1 LARETALQVIRTA
14 LRRWWLGGLAV
25 ALLVGAAPSDG
36 RAQEQLPQEEVER
49 IVREYLLR
57 EPEIIMQAIEE
68 LQRRREAQA
77 AADQRDRLASEQ
89 EALVADARDPVLG
102 NPDGD
107 VTLVEFF
114 DYRCGYCRI
123 MAEPMQEL
131 IAQDP
136 ELRIVMKEFPILGP
150 DSLLASRAALAAHR
164 QGGYEAMH
172 WALLA
177 ANRIDE
183 AVIRELAEDQGL
195 DVDQLLADMQ
205 AEPVAA
211 HIQENI
217 RLAQGLNINGTPSF
231 VIGQTV
237 LPGAVP
243 VERLVGLVAEER
255 EAGGG

>member
-1 LARETALQVIRTA
+1 MLQNPMPLVRH
-14 LRRWWLGGLAV
+14 WLGGLLLGSMLVV
-25 ALLVGAAPSDG
+25 APAGG
-36 RAQEQLPQEEVER
+36 GQAQTALPADEVER

-77 AADQRDRLASEQ
+77 VVEQRERLAGEQ
-89 EALVADARDPVLG
+89 TALVGDARDPVLG

-123 MAEPMQEL
+123 MAEPMQSL
-131 IAQDP
+131 LAGDP
-136 ELRIVMKEFPILGP
+136 DLRVVMKEFPILGP
-150 DSLLASRAALAAHR
+150 DSLLASRAALAAHQ

-183 AVIRELAEDQGL
+183 AVIRRLAAEQGL
-195 DVDQLLADMQ
+195 DVERLLGDMQ
-205 AEPVAA
+205 ADPVAE
-211 HIQENI
+211 HIQDNI
-217 RLAQGLNINGTPSF
+217 LLAQGLNINGTPSF
-231 VIGQTV
+231 VIGDTV

-243 VERLVGLVAEER
+243 VERLAGLVD
-255 EAGGG
+255 EARSAAD

>member
-1 LARETALQVIRTA
+1 MTDGWTMQRGWRRGRFWAWAALA
-14 LRRWWLGGLAV
+14 GL
-25 ALLVGAAPSDG
+25 LSAAPLSG
-36 RAQEQLPQEEVER
+36 SAQDELPRDEVER

-77 AADQRDRLASEQ
+77 AVEQRERLTGEQ
-89 EALVADARDPVLG
+89 DALYADARDPVLG

-107 VTLVEFF
+107 VTLIEFF

-123 MAEPMQEL
+123 MAEPMQAL
-131 IAQDP
+131 LADDP
-136 ELRIVMKEFPILGP
+136 NLRVVMKEFPILGP

-177 ANRIDE
+177 ENRIDE
-183 AVIRELAEDQGL
+183 AVIRRLAEAQGL
-195 DVDQLLADMQ
+195 DVDQLFADMQ
-205 AEPVAA
+205 AEPIAE
-211 HIQENI
+211 HIQDNI
-217 RLAQGLNINGTPSF
+217 LLAQGLDINGTPSF
-231 VIGQTV
+231 VIGEAV

-243 VERLVGLVAEER
+243 VERLAGLVAEQRTKAED
-255 EAGGG
+255 G

>member
-1 LARETALQVIRTA
+1 MQTG
-14 LRRWWLGGLAV
+14 W
-25 ALLVGAAPSDG
+25 LVGAAVAGMLLTGGAAS
-36 RAQEQLPQEEVER
+36 AQSALPQDEVER

-68 LQRRREAQA
+68 LQRRRDAQA
-77 AADQRDRLASEQ
+77 AATQRERLAGEQ
-89 EALVADARDPVLG
+89 EALQADARDPVLG

-123 MAEPMQEL
+123 MAEPMQTL
-131 IAQDP
+131 LAADP
-136 ELRIVMKEFPILGP
+136 QLRVVMKEFPILGP

-177 ANRIDE
+177 ESRIDE
-183 AVIRELAEDQGL
+183 TAIRRLAEAQGL
-195 DVDQLLADMQ
+195 DVEQLFADME
-205 AEPVAA
+205 ADAVAD
-211 HIQENI
+211 HIQDNI
-217 RLAQGLNINGTPSF
+217 MLAQGLGINGTPSF
-231 VIGQTV
+231 VIGETV

-243 VERLVGLVAEER
+243 LERLTQLVEELR
-255 EAGGG
+255 AGG

>member
-1 LARETALQVIRTA
+1 M
-14 LRRWWLGGLAV
+14 RRWWLGGV
-25 ALLVGAAPSDG
+25 VVSMLVVAAPSDG
-36 RAQEQLPQEEVER
+36 PAATELPREEVEAM
-49 IVREYLLR
+49 VKEYLLR

-68 LQRRREAQA
+68 LQRRRDAQA
-77 AADQRDRLASEQ
+77 AVGQRERLAGAQ
-89 EALVADARDPVLG
+89 DALVADSRDPVLG

-123 MAEPMQEL
+123 MAEPMQAL
-131 IAQDP
+131 LADDP
-136 ELRIVMKEFPILGP
+136 DLRVVMKEFPILGP

-177 ANRIDE
+177 ENRIDE
-183 AVIRELAEDQGL
+183 AVIRRLAEAQGL

-205 AEPVAA
+205 AEPIAA
-211 HIQENI
+211 HIQDNI

-231 VIGQTV
+231 VIGETV

-243 VERLVGLVAEER
+243 VERLAGLVADVRAAE
-255 EAGGG
+255 GG

>member
-1 LARETALQVIRTA
+1 MSALGT
-14 LRRWWLGGLAV
+14 RWLMGGLVAGLLAV
-25 ALLVGAAPSDG
+25 APLDS
-36 RAQEQLPQEEVER
+36 RAELDLPREAVEE

-68 LQRRREAQA
+68 LQRRRETQA
-77 AADQRDRLASEQ
+77 AVEQRERLAGEQ
-89 EALVADARDPVLG
+89 EALVGDARDPVLG

-123 MAEPMQEL
+123 MAEPLQAL
-131 IAQDP
+131 LANDP
-136 ELRIVMKEFPILGP
+136 DLRIVMKEFPILGP

-183 AVIRELAEDQGL
+183 AVIRRLAEEQGL
-195 DVDQLLADMQ
+195 DVDRLLADME
-205 AEPVAA
+205 ADPVAA
-211 HIQENI
+211 HIQDNI
-217 RLAQGLNINGTPSF
+217 LLARGLAINGTPSF
-231 VIGQTV
+231 VIGETV

-243 VERLVGLVAEER
+243 FERLAGLVAEQRAVAAEQ
-255 EAGGG
+255 

>member
-1 LARETALQVIRTA
+1 LFVMVLVDSRAELDLPRE
-14 LRRWWLGGLAV
+14 AV
-25 ALLVGAAPSDG
+25 
-36 RAQEQLPQEEVER
+36 EE

-77 AADQRDRLASEQ
+77 AVEQRDRLAQ
-89 EALVADARDPVLG
+89 AREALVGDARDPVLG

-123 MAEPMQEL
+123 MAEPLQAL
-131 IAQDP
+131 LANDP
-136 ELRIVMKEFPILGP
+136 DLRIVMKEFPILGP
-150 DSLLASRAALAAHR
+150 DSLLAARAALAAHQ

-183 AVIRELAEDQGL
+183 AVIRRLAEEQGL
-195 DVDQLLADMQ
+195 DVERLLADMQ
-205 AEPVAA
+205 GEPVIE
-211 HIQENI
+211 HIQDNI
-217 RLAQGLNINGTPSF
+217 LLAQGLNINGTPSF
-231 VIGQTV
+231 VIGETV
-237 LPGAVP
+237 LPGALP
-243 VERLVGLVAEER
+243 VDRLAGLVAEQR
-255 EAGGG
+255 AAAAQ

>member
-1 LARETALQVIRTA
+1 MRDEQAIQRNGPTI
-14 LRRWWLGGLAV
+14 GGLLAGL
-25 ALLVGAAPSDG
+25 LLVAGLLLATPGDG
-36 RAQEQLPQEEVER
+36 RAQTALPEAEIER

-77 AADQRDRLASEQ
+77 AVDQRDRLAAEQ
-89 EALVADARDPVLG
+89 QALKADPRDPILG
-102 NPDGD
+102 NPEGD

-123 MAEPMQEL
+123 MAEPMQAL
-131 IAQDP
+131 LASDP
-136 ELRIVMKEFPILGP
+136 DLRIVMKEFPILGP
-150 DSLLASRAALAAHR
+150 DSLLAARAALAAHE

-183 AVIRELAEDQGL
+183 AVIRSLALANGL
-195 DVDQLLADMQ
+195 DADRLFADME
-205 AEPVAA
+205 ADAVAD
-211 HIQENI
+211 HIQDNI
-217 RLAQGLNINGTPSF
+217 LLAQGLGINGTPSF
-231 VIGQTV
+231 IIGETV

-243 VERLVGLVAEER
+243 LERLTQLVDQTRA
-255 EAGGG
+255 AGG

>member
-1 LARETALQVIRTA
+1 LPFTMTARRG
-14 LRRWWLGGLAV
+14 RWLGILVLSGLLAQGAAV
-25 ALLVGAAPSDG
+25 A
-36 RAQEQLPQEEVER
+36 RAEAQLSQPEIEA

-77 AADQRDRLASEQ
+77 AVDQRERLAGEQ
-89 EALVADARDPVLG
+89 EALKADARDPILG

-123 MAEPMQEL
+123 MAEPMQAL
-131 IAQDP
+131 LASDP
-136 ELRIVMKEFPILGP
+136 DLRIVMKEFPILGP
-150 DSLLASRAALAAHR
+150 ESLLASRAALAAHR

-177 ANRIDE
+177 ENRIDE
-183 AVIRELAEDQGL
+183 TVIRRLAEAQGL
-195 DVDQLLADMQ
+195 DAERLFSDMMTDDVAD
-205 AEPVAA
+205 
-211 HIQENI
+211 HIQDNI
-217 RLAQGLNINGTPSF
+217 LLAQGLGINGTPSF
-231 VIGQTV
+231 VVGETV

-243 VERLVGLVAEER
+243 LERLSQVVEQNRA
-255 EAGGG
+255 AGG

>member
-1 LARETALQVIRTA
+1 MSSWQAVVA
-14 LRRWWLGGLAV
+14 RRWFCALAFSAVLAV
-25 ALLVGAAPSDG
+25 QPGDA
-36 RAQEQLPQEEVER
+36 RAEVELPEAEVER

-68 LQRRREAQA
+68 LQRRRDAQA
-77 AADQRDRLASEQ
+77 TVDQRERLAGER

-107 VTLVEFF
+107 VTLIEFF

-123 MAEPMQEL
+123 MAEPMQSL
-131 IAQDP
+131 LAQDP
-136 ELRIVMKEFPILGP
+136 DLRIVMKEFPILGP

-177 ANRIDE
+177 ENRIDE
-183 AVIRELAEDQGL
+183 QVIRRLAAAQGL
-195 DVDQLLADMQ
+195 DVEQLAVDMQ
-205 AEPVAA
+205 ADPVAD
-211 HIQENI
+211 HIQDNI
-217 RLAQGLNINGTPSF
+217 LLAQGLGVNGTPSF
-231 VIGQTV
+231 IIGDTV

-243 VERLVGLVAEER
+243 VERLVGLLAEQR
-255 EAGGG
+255 AAGGG

>member
-1 LARETALQVIRTA
+1 MRRAIGRSWPCCVVVSLLLA
-14 LRRWWLGGLAV
+14 
-25 ALLVGAAPSDG
+25 AAPVEVP
-36 RAQEQLPQEEVER
+36 AQEQLPRDEVEA
-49 IVREYLLR
+49 IVRDYLLR

-77 AADQRDRLASEQ
+77 AADQRERLAGEQ
-89 EALVADARDPVLG
+89 DALVADARDPVLG

-131 IAQDP
+131 IARDP

-164 QGGYEAMH
+164 QGGYAAMH

-177 ANRIDE
+177 ENRIDE
-183 AVIRELAEDQGL
+183 AVIRRLAEAQGL

-205 AEPVAA
+205 AEAVAA
-211 HIQENI
+211 HIQDNI

-231 VIGQTV
+231 VIGETV

-243 VERLVGLVAEER
+243 VERLAGLVAEER
-255 EAGGG
+255 QASGG

>member
-1 LARETALQVIRTA
+1 MATTKAFQGVRLLV
-14 LRRWWLGGLAV
+14 GGVV
-25 ALLVGAAPSDG
+25 ALLLATAPDVG
-36 RAQEQLPQEEVER
+36 RAQADLPREEVER

-77 AADQRDRLASEQ
+77 AADQRERLAMER
-89 EALVADARDPVLG
+89 EALKADARDPVLG

-123 MAEPMQEL
+123 MAEPMQTL
-131 IAQDP
+131 IANDSR
-136 ELRIVMKEFPILGP
+136 LRVVMKEFPILGP
-150 DSLLASRAALAAHR
+150 DSLLASRAALAAHK

-177 ANRIDE
+177 ENRIDE
-183 AVIRELAEDQGL
+183 AVIRRLAAAQGL
-195 DVDQLLADMQ
+195 DVDRLLSDMEAD
-205 AEPVAA
+205 AVADL
-211 HIQENI
+211 IQDNI
-217 RLAQGLNINGTPSF
+217 LLAQGLGINGTPSF
-231 VIGQTV
+231 IIGDTV

-243 VERLVGLVAEER
+243 IERLVQLVDETRA
-255 EAGGG
+255 AGG

>member
-1 LARETALQVIRTA
+1 MLRTMV
-14 LRRWWLGGLAV
+14 GG
-25 ALLVGAAPSDG
+25 ALLAGALLLAAG
-36 RAQEQLPQEEVER
+36 EARAQAQLSQPEIEA

-57 EPEIIMQAIEE
+57 EPEIIMEAIEE

-77 AADQRDRLASEQ
+77 AVDQRERLAGEQ
-89 EALVADARDPVLG
+89 EALKADARDPILG

-123 MAEPMQEL
+123 MAEPMQAL
-131 IAQDP
+131 LASDP
-136 ELRIVMKEFPILGP
+136 DLKIVMKEFPILGP

-183 AVIRELAEDQGL
+183 AVIRGLAEANGL
-195 DVDQLLADMQ
+195 DAEQLFSDMMADD
-205 AEPVAA
+205 VAD
-211 HIQENI
+211 HIQDNI
-217 RLAQGLNINGTPSF
+217 LLAQGLGINGTPSF
-231 VIGQTV
+231 VVGETV

-243 VERLVGLVAEER
+243 LERLSQVVEQTRA
-255 EAGGG
+255 AGG

>member
-1 LARETALQVIRTA
+1 MQRG
-14 LRRWWLGGLAV
+14 W
-25 ALLVGAAPSDG
+25 LVGAAMAGMLLTGGAAS
-36 RAQEQLPQEEVER
+36 AQSALPQDEVER

-68 LQRRREAQA
+68 LQRRRDAQA
-77 AADQRDRLASEQ
+77 AATQRERLAGER
-89 EALVADARDPVLG
+89 ETLEADARDPVLG

-123 MAEPMQEL
+123 MAEPMQTL
-131 IAQDP
+131 LAGDP
-136 ELRIVMKEFPILGP
+136 ELRVVMKEFPILGP

-177 ANRIDE
+177 ESRIDE
-183 AVIRELAEDQGL
+183 TAIRRLAEAQGL
-195 DVDQLLADMQ
+195 DVEQLFADME
-205 AEPVAA
+205 ADEVAD
-211 HIQENI
+211 HIQDNI
-217 RLAQGLNINGTPSF
+217 LLAQGLGINGTPSF
-231 VIGQTV
+231 VIGETV

-243 VERLVGLVAEER
+243 VERLTQLVEELR
-255 EAGGG
+255 AADG